1 MLPQIRHI
9 IVNMFTSIL
18 VVTVHTSKTADI
30 LDLKIKYRS
39 FLTKDT
45 KLSNKNIAENINCI
59 LCETDLKKYGVF
71 LTFWWSFCV
80 LLI

>member
-45 KLSNKNIAENINCI
+45 KLSIKNIAESINCI
-59 LCETDLKKYGVF
+59 LFETDHNKYGVF